1 MIGML
6 LEQQGKVAEAQ
17 KAYEA
22 AVSGTDN
29 APIAANN
36 LAFIYAE
43 QGTNLDVALQL
54 ATTAKQRL
62 PDDPN
67 VDDTIG
73 WIYYKK
79 DMASMAVRSLEESL
93 KKRPDTADVLVHL
106 GLAYAKLGENAK
118 ARAAFER
125 ALKLQPGVGGDQVRQ
140 ALAAVSK

>member
-1 MIGML
+1 M
-6 LEQQGKVAEAQ
+6 
-17 KAYEA
+17 
-22 AVSGTDN
+22 SGTDN

-36 LAFIYAE
+36 LAFMYAE

-62 PDDPN
+62 PDDAS

-79 DMASMAVRSLEESL
+79 DLPSMAVKSLEESL

-125 ALKLQPGVGGDQVRQ
+125 ALKLQPGIGGDEVRQ